1 MYQRE
6 TETLTGGEE
15 MEISVLESQTHDQGK
30 GKEGRKKASKNK
42 CMDALSSV
50 SSE

>member
-30 GKEGRKKASKNK
+30 G
-42 CMDALSSV
+42 
-50 SSE
+50 